1 MKKFKCTVTRE
12 YEYEIEFDENV
23 WTKEELKGWSSVFQD
38 VNNLEDLAEI
48 LAELYT
54 KYNSGEFIEG
64 FGIPMIN
71 GKKPYVFGD
80 PNPDI
85 EESVNI
91 NIIDESYVSVDVEE
105 IE

>member
-23 WTKEELKGWSSVFQD
+23 WTEDELKDWSRYFTNVSD
-38 VNNLEDLAEI
+38 LEDLAEE
-48 LAELYT
+48 LALRKT
-54 KYNSGEFIEG
+54 KYDAGEFIEG

-71 GKKPYVFGD
+71 GEKPYVFGN

-91 NIIDESYVSVDVEE
+91 NIINESYVSVDVDEV
-105 IE
+105 